1 MLSDAFKR
9 KGRLKEKTEK
19 KTAAT
24 AIRPPKRK
32 TKKKEEWGRKTAD
45 IGFAN
50 MGVGIQIDGHFM
62 AIKTDKGIVGSSSQV
77 LHRTH
82 RHFLR

>member
-1 MLSDAFKR
+1 MPSDALIG
-9 KGRLKEKTEK
+9 KGRLKK
-19 KTAAT
+19 KVKNKMAAT